1 MILKIIKRIS
11 NLKYFPLYFKN
22 LHLFLMCNGKIT
34 GLKIIISDFSEP
46 SGVMSGHYF
55 HSDLLISQ
63 YIFEN
68 SPHKHLDVASRSD
81 GLVAHVASFRV
92 INFLDIR
99 EHELSSHPNI
109 IPIKADI
116 CNEFSE
122 IFDEKFDS
130 ISCSYALA
138 NFGFGR
144 YGDIVNPKAHLT
156 AFRNMVSMLEKGGYL
171 YLSLPLSRAYEVIYN
186 SHRSFKAIE
195 PLSWDNRIRL
205 IKFSFVDESGLL
217 HKDTNPEIVFT
228 SIGALSCGI
237 YTFER
242 I

>member
-1 MILKIIKRIS
+1 MILKILKRIN
-11 NLKYFPLYFKN
+11 NLKYLPLFLKN
-22 LHLFLMCNGKIT
+22 LHLFLKSNGKIT

-68 SPHKHLDVASRSD
+68 SPKNHLDVASRSD

-99 EHELSSHPNI
+99 DHELNSYPNL

-116 CNEFSE
+116 CNKLST
-122 IFDEKFDS
+122 IFDERFDS

-144 YGDIVNPKAHLT
+144 YGDIVDPNAHLT
-156 AFRNMVSMLEKGGYL
+156 GFRNMVTLLEKGGYL
-171 YLSLPLSRAYEVIYN
+171 YISIPLSSTNEIIYN
-186 SHRSFKAIE
+186 SHRSFRAME
-195 PLSWDNRIRL
+195 PLYWDDRVRL
-205 IKFSFVDESGLL
+205 IKFSFVDENGSI
-217 HKDTNPEIVFT
+217 HKDVNPEIVST
-228 SIGALSCGI
+228 NIGALSCGI

-242 I
+242 F